1 MSKQTRELFEKLKED
16 PKTMGAIGA
25 AVEGVKEAVKTIAP
39 GLTLK
44 DILQDVGAELKQ
56 MGAHGA
62 HEMAAAIL
70 NGSAFVMY
78 PRHQGQRDDEPQ
90 HGLPPE
96 ANKDRDLGREM

>member
-1 MSKQTRELFEKLKED
+1 MSKKTRELFDRLKED
-16 PKTMGAIGA
+16 PKTMGAIEA
-25 AVEGVKEAVKTIAP
+25 AVEGVKEAVKAIAP

-62 HEMAAAIL
+62 HELAAAIF

-78 PRHQGQRDDEPQ
+78 PRGTHEDPK
-90 HGLPPE
+90 HGLE
-96 ANKDRDLGREM
+96 ANNERDIGREM